1 MRQEQHTCFRTVEN
15 MSRSSER
22 RRRGA
27 LRFSSFPAISIHRQ
41 RMEIQRTARNRRSR
55 LREFARKGV
64 LNLDGLA
71 DSGADWLERLRPY
84 IQDGKTIMVAPHR
97 VCGPETNDLVLQLRK
112 RRIGKIILGGM
123 LANMCAESHL
133 RELIEH
139 GFEVAVAKDVTAAPK
154 HPKWE
159 LRLHC
164 RADQL
169 CVSRACGLDDRTKPS
184 RRWSAVHKART
195 NP

>member
-1 MRQEQHTCFRTVEN
+1 M
-15 MSRSSER
+15 
-22 RRRGA
+22 
-27 LRFSSFPAISIHRQ
+27 
-41 RMEIQRTARNRRSR
+41 
-55 LREFARKGV
+55 FARKGV

-71 DSGADWLERLRPY
+71 GSGADWLERLRPY

-169 CVSRACGLDDRTKPS
+169 CVFRACGLDDRTKPS
-184 RRWSAVHKART
+184 RRWSAIHKTRT
-195 NP
+195 NPWSLLRRWANG